1 MEPTRLLVP
10 ATANARRPADHQC
23 ARDIEP
29 VTPRLRL
36 ALLQPVPGGAT
47 RGDMIVLPH
56 PMKKEFR
63 IPLKADVAAV
73 AGCPVLRVK
82 RTWAGRLGTFAF

>member
-1 MEPTRLLVP
+1 
-10 ATANARRPADHQC
+10 
-23 ARDIEP
+23 
-29 VTPRLRL
+29 
-36 ALLQPVPGGAT
+36 
-47 RGDMIVLPH
+47 
-56 PMKKEFR
+56 MKKEFC